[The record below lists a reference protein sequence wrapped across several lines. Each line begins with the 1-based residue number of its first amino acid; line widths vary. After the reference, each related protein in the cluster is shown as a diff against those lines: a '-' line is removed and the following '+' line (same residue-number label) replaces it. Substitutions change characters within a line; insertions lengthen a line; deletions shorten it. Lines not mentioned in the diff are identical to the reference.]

1 MSEQANADRIVRG
14 AAHNR
19 IFRASARAAY
29 PISGV
34 LHLVVSYIIVR
45 IAIGSGGNAD
55 QSGALTTIAH
65 SSGGNATLWVVAV
78 GLVPLILWRLAEAL
92 SGLHPG
98 ERERADADESR
109 ISQRLKAL
117 GLAAVYCAVAFT
129 AVRFALGS
137 RKPSTDVNA
146 GLSARLMQ
154 SDWGKGVLV
163 IVGLVIISIG
173 GYYIYKGAAKKFVND
188 LSVTAGRALT
198 ALGLCGYVAEGLVLC
213 GAGVLVIV
221 ASVRSDPAK
230 ATGIDCAVKVLGA
243 APFGKVLIIVAAIG
257 FACYGLYSFALTR
270 CSRM

>member
-1 MSEQANADRIVRG
+1 
-14 AAHNR
+14 
-19 IFRASARAAY
+19 
-29 PISGV
+29 
-34 LHLVVSYIIVR
+34 
-45 IAIGSGGNAD
+45 
-55 QSGALTTIAH
+55 
-65 SSGGNATLWVVAV
+65 
-78 GLVPLILWRLAEAL
+78 
-92 SGLHPG
+92 
-98 ERERADADESR
+98 
-109 ISQRLKAL
+109 
-117 GLAAVYCAVAFT
+117 
-129 AVRFALGS
+129 
-137 RKPSTDVNA
+137 
-146 GLSARLMQ
+146 MQ

-163 IVGLVIISIG
+163 IVGLAIISIG

-188 LSVTAGRALT
+188 LSVTVGRALT